1 MQDNATE
8 VTAAGIA
15 RLAGVGR
22 AAVSNW
28 RRRHADFPKP
38 VGGTETS
45 PSFALAEVEAWL
57 RKQGKLAEV
66 PLRERVWQQLAGH
79 PEGPLT
85 ALVHTGCV
93 LLLIQ
98 ERPTVWLDASAGS
111 DARLAAMLPG
121 ALEKVLT
128 PRVGG
133 VRGRGGTGVGGAGA
147 GVRAGAG
154 AGVAA
159 GAGGCVNAAFGRA
172 GVNAA
177 SERAGA
183 SGAFGQSGVNG
194 PSHTPAVNAGFASP
208 GVNSGAGSAGVNSE
222 SGSAG
227 VNSESGSAGGN
238 SGSAASGV
246 NSGRSASDVN
256 ADLTVPAVNPEPTAP
271 GVNSAPTQPAVNTAS
286 SAPTV
291 NTPPTVH
298 NEPPAHND
306 PSSHGGSPVSNA
318 SAVHNRPTVHSPAL
332 GTPNSPITP
341 AATTPTPTPA
351 LTTPTGPQ
359 LLPSVPLLRGAAE
372 LAAEIGARQTFEFLL
387 GRHLDANPRQYT
399 LTPAELAGLMADLAG
414 PARTVLDPACGTGA
428 LLRAVDPR
436 PGQELYAQDS
446 APELAALSALRLA
459 LHSRATVR
467 AAVGD
472 TLRADAHPGLLAD
485 AVLCHP
491 PFNERNWGHDELAYD
506 PRWEYGF
513 PARTESELA
522 WVQHALARLTDG
534 GTAVLLMP
542 PAAASRRSG
551 RRIRADLLRR
561 GALRAVAALPVGA
574 APPYNIPLHLWV
586 LRRPDRTPAA
596 PEVLLVDTGRFA
608 GEARGGPDWGA
619 VREAVL
625 DAWRAFAREG
635 RLAERPGLA
644 RSVPVIELLDDDVDL
659 APARHLPPAAVADGA
674 EQLTRVRERLG
685 ATLRLTADLTPPPAD
700 PAPPARWPLT
710 TVGELARGGALVMR
724 TGGNGGHARVPVLT
738 DHDVLAG
745 TSPSGTLPE
754 SEEEAVLTEPGDVVV
769 PVLGGGAVARVID
782 EATGGAALGRNL
794 VLLRPDRTAL
804 DPWFLAGFLRGT
816 ANNRQASSYASTATR
831 LDVRRLHLPRL
842 PLEEQRRYGARFRAL
857 DEFERALRHASRLGE
872 QLVRGMYDGLTDGT
886 VAPD

>member
-1 MQDNATE
+1 MQDQATE

-85 ALVHTGCV
+85 ALVHAGCA
-93 LLLIQ
+93 LLLIH
-98 ERPTVWLDASAGS
+98 ERPTVWLAASAGS
-111 DARLAAMLPG
+111 DVRLARLLPG
-121 ALEKVLT
+121 ALAQVLT
-128 PRVGG
+128 PRLGEL
-133 VRGRGGTGVGGAGA
+133 TGVPLPGA
-147 GVRAGAG
+147 GVPGD
-154 AGVAA
+154 
-159 GAGGCVNAAFGRA
+159 VN
-172 GVNAA
+172 
-177 SERAGA
+177 
-183 SGAFGQSGVNG
+183 
-194 PSHTPAVNAGFASP
+194 TPD
-208 GVNSGAGSAGVNSE
+208 E
-222 SGSAG
+222 SRTA
-227 VNSESGSAGGN
+227 N
-238 SGSAASGV
+238 SGS
-246 NSGRSASDVN
+246 
-256 ADLTVPAVNPEPTAP
+256 TAP
-271 GVNSAPTQPAVNTAS
+271 GVNTAPAALGVNTS
-286 SAPTV
+286 GTPGAP
-291 NTPPTVH
+291 
-298 NEPPAHND
+298 
-306 PSSHGGSPVSNA
+306 GSP
-318 SAVHNRPTVHSPAL
+318 
-332 GTPNSPITP
+332 GTPDTPVNPVDRSAAP
-341 AATTPTPTPA
+341 AADLPPP
-351 LTTPTGPQ
+351 

-372 LAAEIGARQTFEFLL
+372 LAAETGARQAFEFLL

-399 LTPAELAGLMADLAG
+399 LTPSELATLMADLAG

-428 LLRAVDPR
+428 LLRAVDTR
-436 PGQELYAQDS
+436 PEQWLHAQDS
-446 APELAALSALRLA
+446 APDLAALTALRLA
-459 LHSRATVR
+459 LHSRAGVR
-467 AAVGD
+467 AAAGD
-472 TLRADAHPGLLAD
+472 SLRADAFPELRAD

-561 GALRAVAALPVGA
+561 GALRAVLALPVGA
-574 APPYNIPLHLWV
+574 APPYNIPLHVWV
-586 LRRPDRTPAA
+586 LRRPERNPVS
-596 PEVLLVDTGRFA
+596 PEVLLMDTGRFA
-608 GEARGGPDWGA
+608 GEGRVGPDWAA

-625 DAWRAFAREG
+625 DAWRAFTRAG

-659 APARHLPPAAVADGA
+659 APARHLPPPAVADGA
-674 EQLTRVRERLG
+674 EQLAAVRERLG
-685 ATLRLTADLTPPPAD
+685 ETLRLTTDLTPPAAD

-710 TVGELARGGALVMR
+710 TIGELARGGALVMR
-724 TGGNGGHARVPVLT
+724 SGGNGGHARLPVLT
-738 DHDVLAG
+738 DTDVLAA
-745 TSPSGTLPE
+745 TAPSGTLPE
-754 SEEEAVLTEPGDVVV
+754 SDEEAVLTELGDVVV
-769 PVLGGGAVARVID
+769 PVLGGGSVARVI
-782 EATGGAALGRNL
+782 EEPTAGAVLGRNL
-794 VLLRPDRTAL
+794 VLLRPDATAL

-831 LDVRRLHLPRL
+831 LDVRRLQVPRL
-842 PLEEQRRYGARFRAL
+842 PLEEQRRYGARFHAL
-857 DEFERALRHASRLGE
+857 DEFERALRHASRLGDH
-872 QLVRGMYDGLTDGT
+872 LVRGMYDGLTDGT

>member
-85 ALVHTGCV
+85 ALVHAGCA
-93 LLLIQ
+93 LLLIH

-111 DARLAAMLPG
+111 DARLAAVLPG
-121 ALEKVLT
+121 ALEQVLT
-128 PRVGG
+128 PRFGLPG
-133 VRGRGGTGVGGAGA
+133 GRGGQGVNAAGAAGGVNSGGKAGGVNSAGGAG
-147 GVRAGAG
+147 GVNASVGPEG
-154 AGVAA
+154 
-159 GAGGCVNAAFGRA
+159 VNAAAAGA

-177 SERAGA
+177 AAGT
-183 SGAFGQSGVNG
+183 GVNALVTTPG
-194 PSHTPAVNAGFASP
+194 VNAAVTDPAVNSSP
-208 GVNSGAGSAGVNSE
+208 
-222 SGSAG
+222 
-227 VNSESGSAGGN
+227 
-238 SGSAASGV
+238 
-246 NSGRSASDVN
+246 
-256 ADLTVPAVNPEPTAP
+256 P
-271 GVNSAPTQPAVNTAS
+271 
-286 SAPTV
+286 
-291 NTPPTVH
+291 TPPT
-298 NEPPAHND
+298 A
-306 PSSHGGSPVSNA
+306 SP
-318 SAVHNRPTVHSPAL
+318 T
-332 GTPNSPITP
+332 
-341 AATTPTPTPA
+341 TTPRPTPA
-351 LTTPTGPQ
+351 LRTPTGPQ
-359 LLPSVPLLRGAAE
+359 LLPSAPLLRGVAE
-372 LAAEIGARQTFEFLL
+372 LAAEVGARQTFEFLL

-414 PARTVLDPACGTGA
+414 PARTALDPACGTGA

-467 AAVGD
+467 AAAGD
-472 TLRADAHPGLLAD
+472 TLRADAHPGLRAD
-485 AVLCHP
+485 VVLCHP

-542 PAAASRRSG
+542 PAVASRRSG

-561 GALRAVAALPVGA
+561 GALRAVVALPVGA

-586 LRRPDRTPAA
+586 LRRPDRTPAT
-596 PEVLLVDTGRFA
+596 PEVLLVDTGRYA
-608 GEARGGPDWGA
+608 GEGRGGPDWDA
-619 VREAVL
+619 VREAVT
-625 DAWRAFAREG
+625 DAWRAFTRAG
-635 RLAERPGLA
+635 RLTERPGLA

-745 TSPSGTLPE
+745 TEPSGMLPE

-782 EATGGAALGRNL
+782 EVTGGAALGRNL

-842 PLEEQRRYGARFRAL
+842 PLDEQRRYGARFRAL